1 MRNSSSSKQ
10 MPPAVRFFFSRIFPL
25 IFIVVGASVA
35 FFGIRG
41 LIRAKASMKWPTTQG
56 KVVASS
62 VESHHSSNSNGGSST
77 TYHAEILYEFAVGDT
92 TFNGNR
98 VAYGD
103 YGSSSPSH
111 ARRIVNRYPEGK
123 SVTVHYMPG
132 NPEEC
137 LLEPGMKM
145 QSWFLPAFG
154 LIFLTVG
161 SLMAV
166 FLPRLMR
173 RQQITER

>member
-1 MRNSSSSKQ
+1 MN
-10 MPPAVRFFFSRIFPL
+10 
-25 IFIVVGASVA
+25 
-35 FFGIRG
+35 
-41 LIRAKASMKWPTTQG
+41 WPTVQG

-62 VESHHSSNSNGGSST
+62 VENHRSSNSNGGGSST
-77 TYHAEILYEFAVGDT
+77 TYHAEILYEFAADGT

-103 YGSSSPSH
+103 YGSSNPSH

-123 SVTVHYMPG
+123 SVAVYYMPG
-132 NPEEC
+132 DPEVC

-145 QSWFLPAFG
+145 QSWFLPAIG
-154 LIFLTVG
+154 LIFLAAG

-166 FLPRLMR
+166 FLPRVTR
-173 RQQITER
+173 RRQITEP